1 METQVMEHHPT
12 MKASVVKKELRM
24 VGFDTVTSAYNYT
37 LYNNNNNNDN
47 NKNNNKNNKIIII
60 IYIYTRTHKTVQF
73 K

>member
-1 METQVMEHHPT
+1 METQVVEHHPT

-37 LYNNNNNNDN
+37 LYNNNNNDN

-60 IYIYTRTHKTVQF
+60 YIYIYTYA
-73 K
+73 